1 MDRLTPE
8 LILRDLGTVTLPSS
22 VHCYDTVGSTM
33 DLARE
38 WLRLNPEDLGP
49 ALIIAEVQTSGRGR
63 LGRRWDAPPG
73 TALLTSLALRP
84 SWLAPERVVS
94 LVWMVAVALC
104 EAIETVTTLRPAL
117 KWPNDVLLPIGAAVT
132 TPAPP
137 GDNQD
142 APKVQLGWG
151 KTAGILLEVSLGAQ
165 GLDWAIIG
173 CGVNVSAAPP
183 PEASRYPATSIAAAA
198 GAPVARLELLRA
210 FLRRL
215 DHWYTR
221 LGAGAASALFAAW
234 RARLLTLGREVRVE
248 TPSGLIT
255 GRAEDVDETGAL
267 HVRDGTGTTHV
278 ITTGDVGLLGT

>member
-8 LILRDLGTVTLPSS
+8 LILRDLGTTTLPSS
-22 VHCYDTVGSTM
+22 VYCYDTVGSTM

-38 WLRLNPEDLGP
+38 WLSRHPEDPGP
-49 ALIIAEVQTSGRGR
+49 ALITAEVQTSGRGR
-63 LGRRWDAPPG
+63 LGRRWEAPAG
-73 TALLTSLALRP
+73 AALLTSLALRP
-84 SWLAPERVVS
+84 SWLAPERLVT

-117 KWPNDVLLPIGAAVT
+117 KWPNDVLLPTGPAET
-132 TPAPP
+132 TPTIP
-137 GDNQD
+137 GNGQD
-142 APKVQLGWG
+142 AAKVQPGWA

-173 CGVNVSAAPP
+173 CGINVSAAPP
-183 PEASRYPATSIAAAA
+183 PEASSYPATSIAAAA

-221 LGAGAASALFAAW
+221 IGAGDEAALFLAW
-234 RARLLTLGREVRVE
+234 RARLITLGREVRVE
-248 TPSGLIT
+248 TPGGPVT

-267 HVRDGTGTTHV
+267 HVRDGAGNLHV
-278 ITTGDVGLLGT
+278 IATGDVGLV